1 MSAPVIDKFF
11 VCIGAQ
17 KSGTTWLAR
26 MLAEHPDLFL
36 TPVKEIHYFDD
47 VADITEHL
55 SNKKRRSRYRK
66 YHQRLWTQWHRFSE
80 HRRQWAWYREY
91 MASPTDDAWYVRLFE
106 HRGAKPFAGEVT
118 PEYAILGRDGME
130 HIKRL
135 APDARVLFIMRNPIA
150 RAWSQVL
157 HQCRARQLDANRQS
171 TEAIVSMLAEPH
183 FARFCDYTA
192 TLDDMAAVFA
202 SEQTLTMFYED
213 LHADRLEALRHVCQF
228 IGIRFDP
235 GWFGE
240 LGRRFN
246 TSQEAALPDAVRD
259 HMREL
264 YRPQVDGVRRRLG
277 RIPNAWERD
286 FGPQTKVATAQ
297 PTSAGAAKHRLR

>member
-66 YHQRLWTQWHRFSE
+66 YHQRLWTQWHRFGE

>member
-66 YHQRLWTQWHRFSE
+66 YHQRLWTQWHRFGE
-80 HRRQWAWYREY
+80 HRRQWAWYRDY

-297 PTSAGAAKHRLR
+297 PTSAGAAKHRLG

>member
-1 MSAPVIDKFF
+1 MPAPVIDKFF

-26 MLAEHPDLFL
+26 MLADHPDLFL

-47 VADITEHL
+47 VAGITQHL
-55 SNKKRRSRYRK
+55 SSQKRRSRYRK
-66 YHQRLWTQWHRFSE
+66 YHQRLWTQWLRFAE
-80 HRRQWAWYREY
+80 HRRQWAWYRDY
-91 MASPTDDAWYVRLFE
+91 MGSPTDDGWYARLFG
-106 HRGAKPFAGEVT
+106 HRGDKPFAGEVT
-118 PEYAILGRDGME
+118 PEYAILGRDGLE
-130 HIKRL
+130 HVKRL
-135 APDARVLFIMRNPIA
+135 APEARVLFIMRNPVS

-171 TEAIVSMLAEPH
+171 TEAILAMLAEPH

-213 LHADRLEALRHVCQF
+213 MHADRLEALRHVCQF

-235 GWFGE
+235 GWFSE
-240 LGRRFN
+240 LGRR
-246 TSQEAALPDAVRD
+246 
-259 HMREL
+259 
-264 YRPQVDGVRRRLG
+264 
-277 RIPNAWERD
+277 
-286 FGPQTKVATAQ
+286 
-297 PTSAGAAKHRLR
+297 

>member
-26 MLAEHPDLFL
+26 MLADHPDLFL

-47 VADITEHL
+47 TADITEHL
-55 SNKKRRSRYRK
+55 SSKKRRSRYRK
-66 YHQRLWTQWHRFSE
+66 YHQRLWTQWHRFGE
-80 HRRQWAWYREY
+80 HRRQWAWYRDY
-91 MASPTDDAWYVRLFE
+91 MASPTDDAWYARLFT

-171 TEAIVSMLAEPH
+171 TEAIVNMLAEPH

-192 TLDDMAAVFA
+192 TLDDMAAVFR

-213 LHADRLEALRHVCQF
+213 MHADRLEALRHVCQF

-235 GWFGE
+235 AWFGE

-264 YRPQVDGVRRRLG
+264 YRSQVEGVRKRLG

-286 FGPQTKVATAQ
+286 FGTHTTVAAGRPASANTAQ
-297 PTSAGAAKHRLR
+297 HKIR